1 MAVEPPVDLDQLEV
15 GDELSLVVA
24 WKRGQGFEGREI
36 RVADAVAEHL
46 GEACSRTVERI
57 EQRELRDYSPDMYLE
72 DEEALVVHDDE
83 LVADSA
89 LAEVVLPA
97 APLELLSSRSLPD
110 RRLYL
115 YAVVVPGPDD
125 PEAPVA
131 FVRRANPQATARS
144 GRILTLLGDALQRVD
159 RPAFWLD
166 EAFDL
171 VISEDGIIALDQRLF
186 EVLFKET
193 PALQQKI
200 PEWVDEIHR
209 HLPIADDGAQR
220 LAERCETDG
229 RLRRRLR
236 SIAERG
242 HLAGVTIDQI
252 REHLREVDLDEADF
266 IEGDELKVDERNPF
280 QLVYLL
286 NEDFFRGGLT
296 DTDFRS
302 DRKSPR

>member
-1 MAVEPPVDLDQLEV
+1 MTVEPPVDLDQLEI
-15 GDELSLVVA
+15 GDELSLIVA
-24 WKRGQGFEGREI
+24 WKRGQGFEGGEV

-46 GEACSRTVERI
+46 TEACWRTIERI
-57 EQRELRDYSPDMYLE
+57 EQRELRAYSPDMHLE
-72 DEEALVVHDDE
+72 DEEVLVVRDDE
-83 LVADSA
+83 LVADSP

-97 APLELLSSRSLPD
+97 APLDLLSSRSLPD

-115 YAVVVPGPDD
+115 YAVVVPGPDG

-131 FVRRANPQATARS
+131 FVRRANPQAAARS
-144 GRILTLLGDALQRVD
+144 GRILALLGDALQRVD

-171 VISEDGIIALDQRLF
+171 VISEDGIVALDQRLF

-200 PEWVDEIHR
+200 PEWVDEIDR
-209 HLPIADDGAQR
+209 HLPIAGDGAQQ

-236 SIAERG
+236 AIAERG
-242 HLAGVTIDQI
+242 HLAQVTIEQI
-252 REHLREVDLDEADF
+252 REHLREVDLDEDDF
-266 IEGDELKVDERNPF
+266 IEGDELKVDESNPF
-280 QLVYLL
+280 QLVYML

-296 DTDFRS
+296 ETDFRS